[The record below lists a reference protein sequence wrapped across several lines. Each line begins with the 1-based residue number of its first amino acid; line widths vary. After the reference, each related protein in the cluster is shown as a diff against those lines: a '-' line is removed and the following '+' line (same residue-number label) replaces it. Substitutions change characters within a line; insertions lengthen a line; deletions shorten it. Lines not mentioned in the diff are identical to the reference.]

1 MCNEGT
7 DGWSILWWQR
17 RSLIRLLFRVS
28 KHGHSMQETLSPL
41 ITFCLSE
48 ATLLRPFSLAILSQ
62 LSNCFLQRE
71 VILVNKQDKQDKSPR
86 MTCPHP
92 WDKKQVSEGSTVWS
106 AGLWRLNFEL
116 GFPAVFALYAHHH
129 DALAVLLFAYGILGN
144 FRVVKSLEN
153 NMKEYNLLGAHR
165 SLF

>member
-17 RSLIRLLFRVS
+17 RSLIRLLFRIS

-71 VILVNKQDKQDKSPR
+71 VVLVNKPVMPSSLRQEAGERGEHGVVCMVVEAEFWAGVSCCVCSVCTSPWR
-86 MTCPHP
+86 
-92 WDKKQVSEGSTVWS
+92 EG
-106 AGLWRLNFEL
+106 
-116 GFPAVFALYAHHH
+116 H
-129 DALAVLLFAYGILGN
+129 ALAVLLFAYGILGN

-153 NMKEYNLLGAHR
+153 IMKEYILLGAHR